1 LNLKVLILSHRSP
14 YFPPSVILQI
24 PEEIK
29 RDDLKQV
36 PLLIDIYERGFFIHT
51 FGTFKTANLIFNV
64 PSEYSKTGVERLL
77 ISLVVDDQSKIKSTL
92 AEEFL
97 AGFVEEFKKIEDV
110 FEAFYLDS
118 MFDKGDPNKLAE
130 IRSLLSIFYNSFS
143 EEEVI
148 FEQKEARILIFG
160 LSQSGKTTI
169 IKTRRK
175 SVSKTTFPTINVDIS
190 KILVNNVSMLTYD
203 IPGKYKA
210 KEIWKPY
217 LKNQDGLIFVLDV
230 TDTIRF
236 SYARELLHEI
246 ARKPELSEL
255 PLLILFNKTD
265 RKRSDLK
272 VLEESMGVK
281 ELGNRPLKSFLT
293 SGIMNINIDEAFN
306 WLSLKIAERAEQYT
320 PRKEVGILFC
330 RWDENLGI
338 KIEAVY
344 PKDAF
349 ENPELISVK
358 SFSISQFIFGGDQFR
373 PTSVILPFPHLNS
386 NAAIYFDSV
395 PNESIRGGEL
405 PLSLIVYYNEK
416 IPKNIINQFS
426 NFILKEFEEIK
437 KNYLDKN
444 QVMDTLENIHSI
456 INNQISLYQPS
467 IEALKIAEL
476 RYEALFKAARDAILI
491 IDKKSG
497 IIMDVNQEAEEL
509 FQRPFEDFIG
519 LHSSQILSDIID
531 IDFNEEVF
539 KELNYPFP
547 LRLEVIDNSGNFIPV
562 EISVNDVQI
571 GGQIL
576 VQYIIRDIRKRIEA
590 EIKLKHSEIK
600 YRYLFQESPFSVL
613 LIDPRGF
620 LVDCNPALEET
631 LGYTRDELLG
641 KKFVDLSIIHRD
653 YIVDVLKRLRIEERG
668 KIFPPLEIQLYHKND
683 NLIWVNMQTSCV
695 DIGDDTFYQIICQ
708 NISEEKKIEQELM
721 KISRLKAIITAIA
734 SRFVGI
740 QDFGQ
745 AIVESLRDIGEF
757 VNATRIYLYILNEN
771 FSFIKRNYE
780 WYSKVMFSQVNLPE
794 NMEMNNFPW
803 LTEKLLESD
812 YLYVKNVDELPTEA
826 VNLKYFLDNRDVK
839 NFLIFSVKISGV
851 LEAIIC
857 LDNIKD
863 NDHWIEK
870 NLDLL
875 SIISDLLKNVL
886 HRKLAEEYLRVSEE
900 TIHQEFD
907 REYFYKELF
916 VNDINSIIENIQLSL
931 IEYEKADNQIILE
944 SKRDLL
950 DIIKDQ
956 CINSK
961 LLIDIIHKLTMLDQ
975 TNIIIEPIK
984 LSSTIEDVKE
994 FIKNSYSNKRI
1005 NIDVE
1010 HPAGE
1015 IYVKADKFLID
1026 VFVNILISSIRYNKN
1041 PIIEIKIIIFR
1052 SQQDNK
1058 NYIKVEFVDYQKEIL
1073 NIEKEMIFQKERE
1086 KDSKIK
1092 EIILG
1097 FLLVERILN
1106 NYNGKIWVEGDSFV
1120 ILLPE
1125 A

>member
-1 LNLKVLILSHRSP
+1 MKMLLLSHRCP
-14 YFPPSVILQI
+14 YFSPSIFLKI
-24 PEEIK
+24 PETIQ
-29 RDDLKQV
+29 RDDIKQI
-36 PLLIDIYERGFFIHT
+36 PLLIDIYEKGFFIHT

-77 ISLVVDDQSKIKSTL
+77 VSLVVDGQSKIKSTM

-97 AGFVEEFKKIEDV
+97 EGLVEEFKKIEDV
-110 FEAFYLDS
+110 FKAFYVNS
-118 MFDKGDPNKLAE
+118 MFDKGDYNKLEE
-130 IRSLLSIFYNSFS
+130 IRRLLNVFYISFP
-143 EEEVI
+143 EEDVI
-148 FEQKEARILIFG
+148 FEQKEARVLIFG

-190 KILVNNVSMLTYD
+190 KIIVNNVSMLTYD
-203 IPGKYKA
+203 VPGKYKV

-246 ARKPELSEL
+246 AGKPELKEL
-255 PLLILFNKTD
+255 PLLILLNKTD
-265 RKRSDLK
+265 RKQSDIK
-272 VLEESMGVK
+272 ELEETMGVK
-281 ELGNRPLKSFLT
+281 NLGKRPLKSFLT

-320 PRKEVGILFC
+320 PRTEVGIIFC

-338 KIEAVY
+338 KIVGVY

-395 PNESIRGGEL
+395 PTESIRGGEL

-426 NFILKEFEEIK
+426 TFILKYFEEIK
-437 KNYLDKN
+437 KSYLDKN
-444 QVMDTLENIHSI
+444 QVIDILETIHSI
-456 INNQISLYQPS
+456 INNQIDLYKPS

-491 IDKKSG
+491 IDRKSG

-519 LHSSQILSDIID
+519 LHSSQILSYIID

-562 EISVNDVQI
+562 EMSVNDVQI
-571 GGQIL
+571 GGQTL

-613 LIDPRGF
+613 LIDPKGF
-620 LVDCNPALEET
+620 LVDFNPALEET

-641 KKFVDLSIIHRD
+641 KKFVDLSLIHRD
-653 YIVDVLKRLRIEERG
+653 YLVDVLKRLKIEERG
-668 KIFPPLEIQLYHKND
+668 KIFPPLEIQLYQKND
-683 NLIWVNMQTSCV
+683 NLIWVNMQTSLV
-695 DIGDDTFYQIICQ
+695 DIGDNTFYQIICQ
-708 NISEEKKIEQELM
+708 NITEEKKIEQELK

-740 QDFGQ
+740 QDFSQ
-745 AIVESLRDIGEF
+745 AIIESLRDIGEF
-757 VNATRIYLYILNEN
+757 VNATRVYLYILNEN
-771 FSFIKRNYE
+771 FGLIKRNYE
-780 WYSKVMFSQVNLPE
+780 WYSKVMFPQVSLPE
-794 NMEMNNFPW
+794 NIQMNNFPW

-812 YLYVKNVDELPTEA
+812 YLYVKSVDKLPTKA
-826 VNLKYFLDNRDVK
+826 VNLKHFLENQKVK
-839 NFLIFSVKISGV
+839 NFIIFSVKINGI
-851 LEAIIC
+851 LEAIIR

-863 NDHWIEK
+863 NDYWIEE

-886 HRKLAEEYLRVSEE
+886 HRKLAEEYLRKSEE

-916 VNDINSIIENIQLSL
+916 VNDINSVIKNIQLSL
-931 IEYEKADNQIILE
+931 HDYEKADNQIILE
-944 SKRDLL
+944 SKRELL
-950 DIIKDQ
+950 NDIKNQ

-961 LLIDIIHKLTMLDQ
+961 LLIDIIRKLTMINQ
-975 TNIIIEPIK
+975 TNVLIEPVK
-984 LSSTIEDVKE
+984 LNNVIDDVKE
-994 FIKNSYSNKRI
+994 FITKSYSNKNI
-1005 NIDVE
+1005 NIIVE
-1010 HPAGE
+1010 QPIE
-1015 IYVKADKFLID
+1015 ELYVKADKFLID
-1026 VFVNILISSIRYNKN
+1026 VFVNILISSIRYNRN
-1041 PIIEIKIIIFR
+1041 STIEIKIIIFR
-1052 SQQDNK
+1052 SQQDNI
-1058 NYIKVEFVDYQKEIL
+1058 NYIKVKFIDYQKEIL
-1073 NIEKEMIFQKERE
+1073 NIEKGLIFHKERE

-1092 EIILG
+1092 DIILG

>member
-1 LNLKVLILSHRSP
+1 
-14 YFPPSVILQI
+14 
-24 PEEIK
+24 
-29 RDDLKQV
+29 
-36 PLLIDIYERGFFIHT
+36 
-51 FGTFKTANLIFNV
+51 
-64 PSEYSKTGVERLL
+64 
-77 ISLVVDDQSKIKSTL
+77 
-92 AEEFL
+92 
-97 AGFVEEFKKIEDV
+97 
-110 FEAFYLDS
+110 
-118 MFDKGDPNKLAE
+118 
-130 IRSLLSIFYNSFS
+130 
-143 EEEVI
+143 
-148 FEQKEARILIFG
+148 
-160 LSQSGKTTI
+160 
-169 IKTRRK
+169 
-175 SVSKTTFPTINVDIS
+175 
-190 KILVNNVSMLTYD
+190 
-203 IPGKYKA
+203 
-210 KEIWKPY
+210 
-217 LKNQDGLIFVLDV
+217 
-230 TDTIRF
+230 
-236 SYARELLHEI
+236 
-246 ARKPELSEL
+246 
-255 PLLILFNKTD
+255 
-265 RKRSDLK
+265 
-272 VLEESMGVK
+272 
-281 ELGNRPLKSFLT
+281 T
-293 SGIMNINIDEAFN
+293 SGIMNKNIDEAFN
-306 WLSLKIAERAEQYT
+306 WLSLKIAERVEQYT
-320 PRKEVGILFC
+320 PRTQVGIIFC

-338 KIEAVY
+338 KIEGMF

-358 SFSISQFIFGGDQFR
+358 SFSISQFIFGGDEFR

-395 PNESIRGGEL
+395 PDETIRGGVL

-416 IPKNIINQFS
+416 IPKNIVNQFS
-426 NFILKEFEEIK
+426 NFILKEFEDIK

-444 QVMDTLENIHSI
+444 QVMDTLEHIHSI
-456 INNQISLYQPS
+456 IINQISLYQPS

-519 LHSSQILSDIID
+519 LHSSQILSGIID

-547 LRLEVIDNSGNFIPV
+547 LRLEIIDNSGNFIPV
-562 EISVNDVQI
+562 EMTVNDVQI
-571 GGQIL
+571 GGQTL

-590 EIKLKHSEIK
+590 EIKLKHSETK
-600 YRYLFQESPFSVL
+600 YRYLFQDSPFSVL
-613 LIDPRGF
+613 LIDPKGF
-620 LVDCNPALEET
+620 LVDFNPALEET

-653 YIVDVLKRLRIEERG
+653 YLVDVLKRLKIEERG
-668 KIFPPLEIQLYHKND
+668 KVFPPLEIQLYQKND
-683 NLIWVNMQTSCV
+683 NLIWVNMQTSLV

-708 NISEEKKIEQELM
+708 NITEEKKIEQELK

-740 QDFGQ
+740 QDFSH

-757 VNATRIYLYILNEN
+757 VKATRVYLYILNEN
-771 FSFIKRNYE
+771 FSFIKRNYD
-780 WYSKVMFSQVNLPE
+780 WYSKVMFPQANLPE
-794 NMEMNNFPW
+794 NIEMNNFPW
-803 LTEKLLESD
+803 LTENLLESD
-812 YLYVKNVDELPTEA
+812 YLYVKNVDNLPTEA
-826 VNLKYFLDNRDVK
+826 VNLKFFLENQRVK
-839 NFLIFSVKISGV
+839 NFLTFSVKINGV

-857 LDNIKD
+857 FDNIKD
-863 NDHWIEK
+863 SDHWIEE

-886 HRKLAEEYLRVSEE
+886 HRKLAEEYLRISEE
-900 TIHQEFD
+900 NIHQEFD

-931 IEYEKADNQIILE
+931 NECEKTDNQIILN
-944 SKRDLL
+944 SKRELL
-950 DIIKDQ
+950 DSIKDQ

-961 LLIDIIHKLTMLDQ
+961 LLIDIIHKLSMLDQ
-975 TNIIIEPIK
+975 TNILIEPVK
-984 LSSTIEDVKE
+984 LNSVIDDVKE
-994 FIKNSYSNKRI
+994 FITNSYSNKRI
-1005 NIDVE
+1005 DIDVDR
-1010 HPAGE
+1010 PAE
-1015 IYVKADKFLID
+1015 ELYVKADKFLID
-1026 VFVNILISSIRYNKN
+1026 VFVNILISSIRYNRN
-1041 PIIEIKIIIFR
+1041 PTIEIKIIVFR

-1058 NYIKVEFVDYQKEIL
+1058 NYIKVKFIDYQKEIL
-1073 NIEKEMIFQKERE
+1073 NIEKELIFQKERE

>member
-1 LNLKVLILSHRSP
+1 MLILSHRSSF
-14 YFPPSVILQI
+14 FPPSIFLKI
-24 PEEIK
+24 PETIQREDIN
-29 RDDLKQV
+29 QV

-51 FGTFKTANLIFNV
+51 FGTFKTANLIFNI
-64 PSEYSKTGVERLL
+64 PSEYSNTGVERLL
-77 ISLVVDDQSKIKSTL
+77 ISLIVDGESKIKSTL

-97 AGFVEEFKKIEDV
+97 EGLVEEFKKIQDV
-110 FEAFYLDS
+110 FKAFYVDS
-118 MFDKGDPNKLAE
+118 MFDEGDPLKLKE
-130 IRSLLSIFYNSFS
+130 IRTLLDFFYNSFP

-148 FEQKEARILIFG
+148 FEQKEARVLIFG
-160 LSQSGKTTI
+160 LSQAGKTTI

-190 KILVNNVSMLTYD
+190 KIIVNNVSMLTYD

-246 ARKPELSEL
+246 AEKPELREL

-265 RKRSDLK
+265 RKQSDIK
-272 VLEESMGVK
+272 PLEEAMGVND
-281 ELGNRPLKSFLT
+281 LGMRPMKTFLT
-293 SGIMNINIDEAFN
+293 SGIMNTNIDEAFN

-320 PRKEVGILFC
+320 PKEEVGIIFC

-338 KIEAVY
+338 KIEAQY

-349 ENPELISVK
+349 ENPELIAVK
-358 SFSISQFIFGGDQFR
+358 SFSISQFIFGGDEFR

-395 PNESIRGGEL
+395 SDENIRGGLL

-426 NFILKEFEEIK
+426 TFILKHFEDVK

-444 QVMDTLENIHSI
+444 LVINILESIHST
-456 INNQISLYQPS
+456 INHQINLYQPS

-491 IDKKSG
+491 IDRKSG

-519 LHSSQILSDIID
+519 LHSSQILSGIID

-539 KELNYPFP
+539 EQLNYPFP

-562 EISVNDVQI
+562 EINVSEVQI

-590 EIKLKHSEIK
+590 EVKLKHSETK
-600 YRYLFQESPFSVL
+600 YRYLFKESPYSVL
-613 LIDPRGF
+613 LIDPKGL
-620 LVDCNPALEET
+620 LVDFNPVLEQT
-631 LGYTRDELLG
+631 LGYPKEELIG
-641 KKFVDLSIIHRD
+641 RKFVDLSIIHQD
-653 YIVDVLKRLRIEERG
+653 YLVDVLKRLKKEERG
-668 KIFPPLEIQLYHKND
+668 KDFPPLEIQLYQKNG
-683 NLIWVNMQTSCV
+683 NLIWVNMQTAFV
-695 DIGDDTFYQIICQ
+695 DIGDETFYQIICQ
-708 NISEEKKIEQELM
+708 NITEEKKIEQELK
-721 KISRLKAIITAIA
+721 KISRFKAIITGIA

-740 QDFGQ
+740 QDFSQ
-745 AIVESLRDIGEF
+745 AIVESLKDIGEF
-757 VNATRIYLYILNEN
+757 VIATRVYLYILNEN
-771 FSFIKRNYE
+771 FNFIKRNYE
-780 WYSKVMFSQVNLPE
+780 WYRKVLYPQVDLPE
-794 NMEMNNFPW
+794 NIEMNNFPW
-803 LTEKLLESD
+803 LTKKLLESD
-812 YLYVKNVDELPTEA
+812 YLYVKSVDKLPTEA
-826 VNLKYFLDNRDVK
+826 VNLKYFLENQKVK
-839 NFLIFSVKISGV
+839 NHLTFSVKINGI
-851 LEAIIC
+851 LEALIC
-857 LDNIKD
+857 FDNIED
-863 NDHWIEK
+863 RDYWIEE

-886 HRKLAEEYLRVSEE
+886 LRKLAEEYLRVSEE
-900 TIHQEFD
+900 TIHHEFD

-931 IEYEKADNQIILE
+931 NEYEKADTQTILE
-944 SKRDLL
+944 TKRDIL
-950 DIIKDQ
+950 DSIKDQ

-961 LLIDIIHKLTMLDQ
+961 LLIDIIHKLTILDQ
-975 TNIIIEPIK
+975 TNFLIDSVNLNSVIAE
-984 LSSTIEDVKE
+984 VKE
-994 FIKNSYSNKRI
+994 SITKSYSTKK
-1005 NIDVE
+1005 IDITVE
-1010 HPAGE
+1010 QPSE
-1015 IYVKADKFLID
+1015 DLYVKADKFLID
-1026 VFVNILISSIRYNKN
+1026 VFVNILISSIRYNPN
-1041 PIIEIKIIIFR
+1041 PEIKLKIIIFR
-1052 SQQDNK
+1052 SQQDNI
-1058 NYIKVEFVDYQKEIL
+1058 NYIKVEFIDYQKEIL
-1073 NIEKEMIFQKERE
+1073 NIGKEMILKKERE
-1086 KDSKIK
+1086 EDSKIK

-1125 A
+1125 V